1 MSKYMT
7 KSKATQMSEMQQSNK
22 TPHPGLIAATTLTHE
37 AISKRAYKMYVE
49 NGCKEGQ
56 SEQNWLQAEQ
66 EMKNRDEW
74 LEADKEMKK
83 WQIVNQP

>member
-7 KSKATQMSEMQQSNK
+7 KSKATQMSEMQHAHK
-22 TPHPGLIAATTLTHE
+22 VPYPGQVAATILTHKD
-37 AISKRAYKMYVE
+37 ISRRAYEIYVE

-66 EMKNRDEW
+66 ELKSREEW
-74 LEADKEMKK
+74 LEADEEVKT
-83 WQIVNQP
+83 W

>member
-7 KSKATQMSEMQQSNK
+7 KSKTTQMSEMQQARKAPYS
-22 TPHPGLIAATTLTHE
+22 GLLSTIMPTHKDIA
-37 AISKRAYKMYVE
+37 KRAYEIYVK

-66 EMKNRDEW
+66 EIDW
-74 LEADKEMKK
+74 LQGDDEMKV
-83 WQIVNQP
+83 W

>member
-7 KSKATQMSEMQQSNK
+7 KSKATQMSDMQQAHK
-22 TPHPGLIAATTLTHE
+22 TPHAGQVATTMLTHE
-37 AISKRAYKMYVE
+37 DISKRAYEIYVE

-66 EMKNRDEW
+66 ELKNREEW
-74 LEADKEMKK
+74 LEANEEMKT
-83 WQIVNQP
+83 W